1 MSENRAMERTA
12 EIVSRQGPSLFDAEI
27 PRFWLGGDPFKTRF
41 FEAMSMTFP
50 DGERYFID
58 CVRKYR
64 DQITDPELAAQ
75 VKSFMYQEGQ
85 HGMVHT
91 QFNDRLRAQGIAVD
105 KILDY
110 SRAKI
115 ESYKRDLS
123 PAFNLGKT
131 AGAEHMTAMMAH
143 GFFSTGLLDAAD
155 PRVRAMFAWHA
166 VEEIEHKAVAYD
178 VFEKVARGSYWTRI
192 ASMLHTSVL
201 FTLHVL
207 LITRYMLKVDGKGG
221 FRTWMKGLWWLYGWG
236 GLYPRLMPH
245 YLAYF
250 LPGFHPWNYGSLEV
264 YHAWRKAY
272 ERSGGDMLVAAD
284 ATMAAARS

>member
-1 MSENRAMERTA
+1 MEHSPS
-12 EIVSRQGPSLFDAEI
+12 IVPREGPRLFDADI
-27 PRFWLGGDPFKTRF
+27 PRYWLGNDPFKTRF
-41 FEAMSMTFP
+41 FEAMSLTFP

-64 DQITDPELAAQ
+64 DQIADPELAAQ

-105 KILDY
+105 KILEFA
-110 SRAKI
+110 RGKI
-115 ESYKRDLS
+115 DGFKRDFS

-143 GFFSTGLLDAAD
+143 GFFKTGLLDDAD

-178 VFEKVARGSYWTRI
+178 VYEKIAKGGYWTRVL
-192 ASMLHTSVL
+192 SMLHTSL
-201 FTLHVL
+201 SFSLHVL
-207 LITRYMLKVDGKGG
+207 LITRYMLNVDGKGG
-221 FRTWMKGLWWLYGWG
+221 FRAWMKGLWWLYGWR

-250 LPGFHPWNYGSLEV
+250 LPGFHPWRHGSMEV
-264 YHAWRKAY
+264 YHVWLQAY
-272 ERSGGDMLVAAD
+272 ERSGGDMIAAAD
-284 ATMAAARS
+284 ATLRAA

>member
-1 MSENRAMERTA
+1 MEHTNA
-12 EIVSRQGPSLFDAEI
+12 IVSRQGPRLFDAEI
-27 PRFWLGGDPFKTRF
+27 PRYWLDHDPFKTRF
-41 FEAMSMTFP
+41 FEAMSLTFP

-64 DQITDPELAAQ
+64 DQVTDPELAAQ

-105 KILDY
+105 KILEFA
-110 SRAKI
+110 RAKI
-115 ESYKRDLS
+115 EGFKRDFS

-143 GFFSTGLLDAAD
+143 GFFSTGLLKGAD

-178 VFEKVARGSYWTRI
+178 VYEKVAKGGYWTRVL
-192 ASMLHTSVL
+192 SMLHTSL
-201 FTLHVL
+201 SFTLHVL
-207 LITRYMLKVDGKGG
+207 LITRYMLNVDGKGG
-221 FRTWMKGLWWLYGWG
+221 FRTWLKGLWWLYGWG
-236 GLYPRLMPH
+236 GLYPRLMGH
-245 YLAYF
+245 YLVYF
-250 LPGFHPWNYGSLEV
+250 LPGFHPWKYGSLEV
-264 YHAWRKAY
+264 YNTWLAAY
-272 ERSGGDMLVAAD
+272 DKSGGDMI
-284 ATMAAARS
+284 AAAEATLGPAPG

>member
-1 MSENRAMERTA
+1 MEESRS
-12 EIVSRQGPSLFDAEI
+12 IVPRQGPRLFDADV
-27 PRFWLGGDPFKTRF
+27 PRYWLGGDPFRTRF

-58 CVRKYR
+58 CVRHYR
-64 DQITDPELAAQ
+64 ERVADPRLAAQ
-75 VKSFMYQEGQ
+75 VKSFIYQEGQ

-105 KILDY
+105 KILEFARD
-110 SRAKI
+110 KI
-115 ESYKRDLS
+115 EGFKRDFS

-143 GFFSTGLLDAAD
+143 GFFATGLLKDAD

-166 VEEIEHKAVAYD
+166 VEEIEHKAVAFD
-178 VFEKVARGSYWTRI
+178 VYQQVAKGGYWRR
-192 ASMLHTSVL
+192 ALSMLHTSVL
-201 FTLHVL
+201 FSLHVL
-207 LITRYMLKVDGKGG
+207 LITRYLLDVDGKGG
-221 FRTWMKGLWWLYGWG
+221 LRTWLKGLWWLYGWG

-250 LPGFHPWNYGSLEV
+250 LPWFHPWKFGRMEV
-264 YHAWRKAY
+264 YETWRAAY
-272 ERSGGDMLVAAD
+272 ERSGGDMIAAAD
-284 ATMAAARS
+284 ATLSPRAAE

>member
-1 MSENRAMERTA
+1 MEEIRT
-12 EIVSRQGPSLFDAEI
+12 IVPREGPRLFDADI
-27 PRFWLGGDPFKTRF
+27 PRYWLGNDAFKTRF
-41 FEAMSMTFP
+41 FEAMSLTFP

-64 DQITDPELAAQ
+64 DRIADPELAAQ

-105 KILDY
+105 KILEFARD
-110 SRAKI
+110 KI
-115 ESYKRDLS
+115 DGFKRDFS

-143 GFFSTGLLDAAD
+143 GFFATGLLDEAD

-166 VEEIEHKAVAYD
+166 VEEIEHKAVAFD
-178 VFEKVARGSYWTRI
+178 VYEKIARGGYWTRVL
-192 ASMLHTSVL
+192 SMLHTSL
-201 FTLHVL
+201 SFSLHVL

-221 FRTWMKGLWWLYGWG
+221 FRTWLKGLWWLYGWR

-250 LPGFHPWNYGSLEV
+250 LPGFHPWQHGSMEV
-264 YHAWRKAY
+264 YHVWQQAY
-272 ERSGGDMLVAAD
+272 ERSGGDMIAAAD
-284 ATMAAARS
+284 ATLKPAAG

>member
-1 MSENRAMERTA
+1 MESTDA
-12 EIVSRQGPSLFDAEI
+12 IVTRQAPRLFDGEI

-64 DQITDPELAAQ
+64 DQVDDPVLAAQ
-75 VKSFMYQEGQ
+75 VKAFMYQEGQ

-91 QFNDRLRAQGIAVD
+91 QFNDRLRAQGMDVD
-105 KILDY
+105 KILEFA
-110 SRAKI
+110 RNKI
-115 ESYKRDLS
+115 EGFKRDFS

-143 GFFSTGLLDAAD
+143 GFFATGLLTDAD

-178 VFEKVARGSYWTRI
+178 VFEKVARGGYWTRVL
-192 ASMLHTSVL
+192 SMLHTSVL
-201 FTLHVL
+201 FSLHVL
-207 LITRYMLKVDGKGG
+207 LITRYMLNKDGKGG
-221 FRTWMKGLWWLYGWG
+221 FRAWGRGLWWLYGWG
-236 GLYPRLMPH
+236 GLYPRLMRH
-245 YLAYF
+245 YLVYF
-250 LPGFHPWNYGSLEV
+250 LPGFHPWKYGSMDI
-264 YHAWRKAY
+264 YHAWRQAY
-272 ERSGGDMLVAAD
+272 DRSGGDMIAAGD
-284 ATMAAARS
+284 ATLGLT

>member
-1 MSENRAMERTA
+1 MS
-12 EIVSRQGPSLFDAEI
+12 L
-27 PRFWLGGDPFKTRF
+27 
-41 FEAMSMTFP
+41 TFP

-64 DQITDPELAAQ
+64 DRIADPELAAQ

-105 KILDY
+105 KILEFARD
-110 SRAKI
+110 KI
-115 ESYKRDLS
+115 DGFKRDFS

-143 GFFSTGLLDAAD
+143 GFFATGLLDEAD

-166 VEEIEHKAVAYD
+166 VEEIEHKAVAFD
-178 VFEKVARGSYWTRI
+178 VYEKIARGGYWTRVL
-192 ASMLHTSVL
+192 SMLHTSL
-201 FTLHVL
+201 SFSLHVL

-221 FRTWMKGLWWLYGWG
+221 FRTWLKGLWWLYGWR

-250 LPGFHPWNYGSLEV
+250 LPGFHPWQHGSMEV
-264 YHAWRKAY
+264 YHVWQQAY
-272 ERSGGDMLVAAD
+272 ERSGGDMIAAAD
-284 ATMAAARS
+284 ATLKPAAG

>member
-1 MSENRAMERTA
+1 MNTVDA
-12 EIVSRQGPSLFDAEI
+12 IVPRQGPQLFDQEI

-58 CVRKYR
+58 SVRRYR
-64 DQITDPELAAQ
+64 DQVADAELAAQ

-110 SRAKI
+110 ARGKI
-115 ESYKRDLS
+115 EGFKRDFS

-143 GFFSTGLLDAAD
+143 GFFSTGLLKDAD

-166 VEEIEHKAVAYD
+166 VEEIEHKAVAFD
-178 VFEKVARGSYWTRI
+178 VYEKVARGGYWTRVL
-192 ASMLHTSVL
+192 SMLHTSVL
-201 FTLHVL
+201 FSLHVL
-207 LITRYMLKVDGKGG
+207 LITRYLLNVDGKGG
-221 FRTWMKGLWWLYGWG
+221 LRTWLKGLWWLYGWG

-245 YLAYF
+245 YLVYF
-250 LPGFHPWNYGSLEV
+250 LPSFHPWKYG
-264 YHAWRKAY
+264 R
-272 ERSGGDMLVAAD
+272 M
-284 ATMAAARS
+284 

>member
-1 MSENRAMERTA
+1 MEHTKA
-12 EIVSRQGPSLFDAEI
+12 IVPRQGPRLFDAEI
-27 PRFWLGGDPFKTRF
+27 PRYWLDNDPFKTRF
-41 FEAMSMTFP
+41 FEAMSLTFP

-64 DQITDPELAAQ
+64 DQIADPELAAQ

-85 HGMVHT
+85 HGLVHT

-105 KILDY
+105 KIVEFA
-110 SRAKI
+110 RAKI
-115 ESYKRDLS
+115 EGFKKDFS

-143 GFFSTGLLDAAD
+143 GFFSTGLLQGAD

-178 VFEKVARGSYWTRI
+178 VYEKVAKGGYWTRVL
-192 ASMLHTSVL
+192 SMLHTSL
-201 FTLHVL
+201 SFTLHVL
-207 LITRYMLKVDGKGG
+207 LITRHMLNVDGKGG
-221 FRTWMKGLWWLYGWG
+221 FRAWMKGLWWLYGWG
-236 GLYPRLMPH
+236 GLYPRLMGH

-250 LPGFHPWNYGSLEV
+250 LPGFHPWQYGSLEV
-264 YHAWRKAY
+264 YNTWLAAY
-272 ERSGGDMLVAAD
+272 DRSGGDMI
-284 ATMAAARS
+284 AAAEATLGPAPG

>member
-1 MSENRAMERTA
+1 MEESPT
-12 EIVSRQGPSLFDAEI
+12 IVPREGPRLFDADI
-27 PRFWLGGDPFKTRF
+27 PRYWLGGDPFKTRF
-41 FEAMSMTFP
+41 FEAMSLTFP

-64 DQITDPELAAQ
+64 DRIADPELAAQ

-105 KILDY
+105 KILEFARD
-110 SRAKI
+110 KI
-115 ESYKRDLS
+115 DGFKRDFS

-143 GFFSTGLLDAAD
+143 GFFATGLLRDAD

-166 VEEIEHKAVAYD
+166 VEEIEHKAVAFD
-178 VFEKVARGSYWTRI
+178 VYEKVARGGYWTRVL
-192 ASMLHTSVL
+192 SMLHTSL
-201 FTLHVL
+201 SFSLHVL

-221 FRTWMKGLWWLYGWG
+221 VRAWLKGLWWLYGWR

-250 LPGFHPWNYGSLEV
+250 LPGFHPWNHGSMEV
-264 YHAWRKAY
+264 YHVWQQAY
-272 ERSGGDMLVAAD
+272 ERSGGDMIAAAE
-284 ATMAAARS
+284 ATMGPVAG